1 MTKQNDINPTPPLE
15 NFPFPLKWIQSN
27 PKKVEDALSRM
38 SLLEQVRC
46 VQLLRG
52 KEQLDLLILSS
63 QAEALVRLLPE
74 EDIYFMVKD
83 IGEEDALPVLAVISE
98 RQMQYIFDMEW
109 WRGDKFLPQKAM
121 DWLRWMEKA
130 NDRQLLHW
138 VLTEDF
144 DQKVMVLQS
153 LIKVYKR
160 DETTDQ
166 YEGVEELEHFTLDG
180 VIDIYLKVPDAA
192 DLLKHLFKLLYVE
205 HQKVFYALMEAVI
218 WYEVTPTVETSY
230 RWWRSRMEE
239 KGMVSYE
246 EALGV
251 YSLLDPKSLK
261 QDVPPHDAFVDQ
273 KSRYAVAPVHPF
285 SDTDPST
292 FFGQCLAM
300 MKNQERVNAI
310 CWELMCLANKVM
322 IADRQELSN
331 VDSHHAIMRKVL
343 GYINIGLELGA
354 GGDITKGESLL
365 SQTWM
370 QSLFQVGYAGGMRL
384 KWEGEKLIQEY
395 GLLMEYVLPV
405 GYLDHLAATVSRF
418 PKIGVQL
425 TGENDKIEEIEKTET
440 NIQWRD
446 LQSLHDIRILE
457 NFLQVARFYARFA
470 RQSLDLSIEKIHELL
485 EEARWPENQEDLD
498 IGVLTLTALAR
509 FTLFK
514 EIGCQPLLPEGARS
528 FLQAI
533 FHMGIY
539 QDESKVVN
547 EEILNAFR
555 DRLLQTSL
563 AWVPEDRERLGHLL
577 QECAHTLQTQFG
589 RLDFAQKIEWRFT
602 RGLLLK

>member
-15 NFPFPLKWIQSN
+15 KFPFPLELIKTHPQ
-27 PKKVEDALSRM
+27 KVEEALSRM
-38 SLLEQVRC
+38 SIPEQVRC

-52 KEQLDLLILSS
+52 KEQQDLLILSR
-63 QAEALVRLLPE
+63 QAKEVARLLPE

-83 IGEEDALPVLAVISE
+83 IGEEDALPVLAIISE
-98 RQMQYIFDMEW
+98 KQMQYIFDMEW

-121 DWLRWMEKA
+121 DWLHWMEKA
-130 NDRQLLHW
+130 NDQQLLHW
-138 VLTEDF
+138 ILTEDF

-153 LIKVYKR
+153 LIKVFKQ
-160 DETTDQ
+160 DEMTDQ
-166 YEGVEELEHFTLDG
+166 YEGVESLEHFTLDG
-180 VIDIYLKVPDAA
+180 VYDIFLKVPDAA
-192 DLLKHLFKLLYVE
+192 SLLKNLFKLLYVG
-205 HQKVFYALMEAVI
+205 HQKVFFALLEAVI
-218 WYEVTPTVETSY
+218 WYDVTPTVETSR

-239 KGMVSYE
+239 KGMVPYE
-246 EALGV
+246 EAMGV
-251 YSLLDPKSLK
+251 YSPLDPGALK
-261 QDVPPHDAFVDQ
+261 QDVPSHNAFVDQ
-273 KSRYAVAPVHPF
+273 ESPYAVAPVHPL

-331 VDSHHAIMRKVL
+331 VDIHHETMRKAL

-365 SQTWM
+365 NQTWM
-370 QSLFQVGYAGGMRL
+370 QSLFQVGYAGVMRL
-384 KWEGEKLIQEY
+384 KWEGEKLVQEY
-395 GLLMEYVLPV
+395 GLLLEYVLSP
-405 GYLDHLAATVSRF
+405 GYLDHLAAAVSRF

-425 TGENDKIEEIEKTET
+425 TEGTEESEEIET
-440 NIQWRD
+440 NIQWRH
-446 LQSLHDIRILE
+446 LESLRDIQILE
-457 NFLQVARFYARFA
+457 NFLNLSRFYVRFA
-470 RQSLDLSIEKIHELL
+470 RQSLDLSLEKIHELL
-485 EEARWPENQEDLD
+485 EEARWPENKEDLD
-498 IGVLTLTALAR
+498 IGALTLTALAR

-514 EIGCQPLLPEGARS
+514 EIGCEPLLPEGARS
-528 FLQAI
+528 FLQAVFHVGI
-533 FHMGIY
+533 F
-539 QDESKVVN
+539 QDESKAVN

-563 AWVPEDRERLGHLL
+563 AWTPEDKERLDHLL
-577 QECAHTLQTQFG
+577 QECAQTLKTQFG
-589 RLDFAQKIEWRFT
+589 RLDFAKKIEWQFT